1 MQLAVKRVVVTAH
14 STPCTRLLRTCVTSC
29 DRLRALQLMAAN
41 GALDFIK
48 LDIEGAEKELL
59 DEEASRT
66 VLCQARCL
74 FMEVHERYAPG
85 VGASLAAFLERG
97 CAHMPVPLSLRFKQI
112 TYTREYTLW
121 CRQDMFARVAK
132 VTPGRAL

>member
-1 MQLAVKRVVVTAH
+1 MQLIVKRVVVQ
-14 STPCTRLLRTCVTSC
+14 SSPCTRLRCTCMKLC
-29 DRLRALQLMAAN
+29 DGLCALQLMAAN
-41 GALDFIK
+41 GAFDFIK

-74 FMEVHERYAPG
+74 FMEVHERFAPG

-97 CAHMPVPLSLRFKQI
+97 CAHMPLPLSLGFEQI

-121 CRQDMFARVAK
+121 CRQDMFARVAR
-132 VTPGRAL
+132 VTPGGPLG